1 MDQLHHSKKLNDQ
14 RGIMVVRSSGQER
27 RGSGRGG
34 GLGREAAEG
43 GGREGGIH
51 KQVALGPGE

>member
-1 MDQLHHSKKLNDQ
+1 
-14 RGIMVVRSSGQER
+14 MVVRSSGQER